1 MVAFRQFS
9 PYLALA
15 LTTALFSTTSTA
27 QRPDDAS
34 VCDYYAEERYGAND
48 TESQHNLVKHIVS
61 LAFEGGSALDNKSET
76 LTGILRPGKFD
87 EKDVD
92 LRSWFNGSRAST
104 NVNNAPIGINWLD
117 GGGTEPLSDF
127 LTGTTSDLVLGNTTN
142 QAHLFGNFFVAFSRV
157 FSCSF
162 PFPPLPHNDGPI
174 NPAYVHKFMN
184 LEFHQLGYFI
194 SQLTQ
199 AAQYYGFSQQDAM
212 TISNRLNSF
221 YNVRCAPAV
230 TFNPRNG
237 PQLLSLCQNPTCPL
251 AAPVSDCAAYD
262 NLTAQGII
270 ESEPTTILSTA
281 TVTESSPENTSA
293 TSATSTPSDSAAA
306 AGGGSD
312 LSAGAIAGI
321 SIGSAAVVAVVAIAA
336 VFFCYKKRK
345 NKREELAAQQ
355 NNQQQQQQY
364 QNPHMSTT
372 SAWVGSQQH
381 QSLTPTSPWAARE
394 SHMSYGGTLSEMGT
408 TTAYSTQGEG
418 PGSRGASPDR
428 HANSPFGG
436 YYHQYQNVGQHQQQM
451 GHGPAAE
458 MEAAPI
464 VVQQGEYMG
473 PKQ

>member
-1 MVAFRQFS
+1 MVALKQLS
-9 PYLALA
+9 SCLPLALA
-15 LTTALFSTTSTA
+15 TILLSTPSTA

-48 TESQHNLVKHIVS
+48 TESQHKLVKHIVT
-61 LAFEGGSALDNKSET
+61 LAFEGGTALDNTSST
-76 LTGILRPGKFD
+76 LTGILQPGRFD
-87 EKDVD
+87 DKDVD

-117 GGGTEPLSDF
+117 GGGTEPLSAF
-127 LTGTTSDLVLGNTTN
+127 LTGSTDDVVLGNTTN

-184 LEFHQLGYFI
+184 LEWHQLGYFI

-199 AAQYYGFSQQDAM
+199 AAQYYGFSQQDAL

-270 ESEPTTILSTA
+270 ESEPTTILATA
-281 TVTESSPENTSA
+281 TITESSPENTA
-293 TSATSTPSDSAAA
+293 TSASQTPSDSAAA
-306 AGGGSD
+306 AGNSD
-312 LSAGAIAGI
+312 SLSAGAIAGI
-321 SIGSAAVVAVVAIAA
+321 SIGSAAVVVIAAIAG
-336 VFFCYKKRK
+336 VFFCFKRRK
-345 NKREELAAQQ
+345 NKRELAAQQ
-355 NNQQQQQQY
+355 TPQQQF
-364 QNPHMSTT
+364 QNPQHMSTT
-372 SAWVGSQQH
+372 SDWVGAQQH
-381 QSLTPTSPWAARE
+381 QSVTPTSPWMGRS

-408 TTAYSTQGEG
+408 TAYSTQGEAD
-418 PGSRGASPDR
+418 SRVASPDR
-428 HANSPFGG
+428 HANSP
-436 YYHQYQNVGQHQQQM
+436 YNSYYQNVSPRYEM

-464 VVQQGEYMG
+464 VVHQGQEYMG